1 MADDEYTPEQ
11 LSKIARH
18 FVYVMPHGE
27 AHEVIKDLKKI
38 VKPSSIIDDK
48 WVENAL
54 GEYHKK
60 RFDIIS
66 GDTSKVICC
75 PQGEVNTAP
84 PQFLNPDKKVV
95 CYIDTT
101 NSKIL
106 EEKDASDLGFL
117 ATGKV
122 EEYRSAI
129 SAALQKYL
137 SDFYEDG
144 SSPNS
149 VARGMGSVYAAPNG
163 MIAVVISYKNLN
175 QNNYWTGGWQS
186 EWTTN
191 IDKNGKVSLEGR
203 IRLNVHYYEDGN
215 VQLNSNF
222 SEKAELNVTSAEE
235 TAEAMLKTIMELE
248 NDFQNGLDQFYQ
260 KMHDSTF
267 KNMRRFL
274 PKTQKKMDWRAR
286 THNLVSE
293 AAAQ

>member
-101 NSKIL
+101 NSVSNYL
-106 EEKDASDLGFL
+106 HSLHP
-117 ATGKV
+117 
-122 EEYRSAI
+122 
-129 SAALQKYL
+129 QK
-137 SDFYEDG
+137 STIHFVRFY
-144 SSPNS
+144 
-149 VARGMGSVYAAPNG
+149 
-163 MIAVVISYKNLN
+163 
-175 QNNYWTGGWQS
+175 
-186 EWTTN
+186 
-191 IDKNGKVSLEGR
+191 
-203 IRLNVHYYEDGN
+203 
-215 VQLNSNF
+215 SNF
-222 SEKAELNVTSAEE
+222 
-235 TAEAMLKTIMELE
+235 IMIRY
-248 NDFQNGLDQFYQ
+248 DR
-260 KMHDSTF
+260 KIA
-267 KNMRRFL
+267 KN
-274 PKTQKKMDWRAR
+274 
-286 THNLVSE
+286 SS
-293 AAAQ
+293 